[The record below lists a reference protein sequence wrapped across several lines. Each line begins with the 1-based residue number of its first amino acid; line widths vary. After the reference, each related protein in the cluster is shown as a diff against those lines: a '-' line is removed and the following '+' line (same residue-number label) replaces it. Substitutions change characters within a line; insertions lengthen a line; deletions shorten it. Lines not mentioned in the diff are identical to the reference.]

1 MRVLNARERYNLAM
15 NVAAK
20 FGMDADLHA
29 EYAKA
34 LSMFEGIPDM
44 IATPT
49 PPMPQNNIAQP
60 PMAQE
65 PSQGMPTDESGLEG
79 SQIA

>member
-20 FGMDADLHA
+20 FGMDSDLNT
-29 EYAKA
+29 EYAKI

-44 IATPT
+44 VSTPIPT
-49 PPMPQNNIAQP
+49 MPQNNAVQPQMGTEPTVNP
-60 PMAQE
+60 PM
-65 PSQGMPTDESGLEG
+65 DESGANG
-79 SQIA
+79 SQMA